1 MENDQN
7 KGIKRVFGIV
17 LLVFGIAVCIFV
29 LSVIYNLLTGGSY
42 VMFVRSLVPEEL
54 SSAATGDNSTLV
66 VIVGQALVVFGYLIV
81 VFLLSV
87 AIRMANG
94 LLRTGANLLTSD
106 LALLAEKLRNELIK
120 WRQEE

>member
-54 SSAATGDNSTLV
+54 SAAATGDNSSLV
-66 VIVGQALVVFGYLIV
+66 IIVEQALVVFGYLIV
-81 VFLLSV
+81 VFLLSI

-106 LALLAEKLRNELIK
+106 LALLAEKLRNELVK

>member
-42 VMFVRSLVPEEL
+42 DMLVRSLVPEEL
-54 SSAATGDNSTLV
+54 STAATGDNSTLV
-66 VIVGQALVVFGYLIV
+66 VIVRQALVVFGYLIV